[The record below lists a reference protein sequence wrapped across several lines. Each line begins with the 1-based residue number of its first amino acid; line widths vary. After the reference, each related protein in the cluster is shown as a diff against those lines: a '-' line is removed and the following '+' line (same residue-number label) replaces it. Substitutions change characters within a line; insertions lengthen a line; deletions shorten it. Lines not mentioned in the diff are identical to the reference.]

1 MIYELLVK
9 IKDVC
14 VEIIIPFGITMLV
27 IRASSYF
34 HAKSGLYYDLSSL
47 VQALNNSIK
56 DDNKNK
62 EEPGT
67 VIKFGVQKGGK
78 NDE

>member
-1 MIYELLVK
+1 MIYELIVK

-34 HAKSGLYYDLSSL
+34 HAKAGLYYDLSSF
-47 VQALNNSIK
+47 VQSLTVYTKNETK
-56 DDNKNK
+56 DK
-62 EEPGT
+62 ESGT
-67 VIKFGVQKGGK
+67 VVKFDVQKGGK